1 MRSRTRLLLLVSA
14 VALPFLAGCG
24 ASVPDAPAPTSS
36 PSQESAPPQVI
47 VVDEE
52 LAPIEEEFHARVG
65 VSVLDTGTG
74 ATIDYRSEERFGF
87 ASTLKVF
94 AVAEMLRQVAPE
106 QRDELVTWT
115 EETVADAG
123 YSPITAEHVA
133 DGLTLAQLAEA
144 ALRDSDNAAT
154 NLILDRIG
162 GVEGMQAGLKRLG
175 DSTTDVSDVE
185 PELNE
190 VVPGDTG
197 NTTTPAAFTADLSA
211 LLRPEHLEPADR
223 ATLLEWMS
231 GNATGDALIRAG
243 APADWAVA
251 DKSGG
256 AGAMR
261 NDIAVVTAPGR
272 DPIIVTILTEKN
284 DPDAAYEDEIVA
296 RVAEVVLAASN
307 GDRS

>member
-1 MRSRTRLLLLVSA
+1 MLVTAIA
-14 VALPFLAGCG
+14 VPLLAGCA

-36 PSQESAPPQVI
+36 PSQESSPPQVI
-47 VVDEE
+47 VLDDDLE
-52 LAPIEEEFHARVG
+52 PIEEEFHARVG

-74 ATIDYRSEERFGF
+74 ATIDYRSDERFGY

-94 AVAEMLRQVAPE
+94 AVAEMLHQTAPE
-106 QRDELVTWT
+106 QRDELLTWT
-115 EETVADAG
+115 EEDATDAG
-123 YSPITAEHVA
+123 YSPVTSEHVT
-133 DGLTLAQLAEA
+133 DGLTLAQVAEA
-144 ALRDSDNAAT
+144 ALRDSDNAAM
-154 NLILDRIG
+154 NLVLEYIG
-162 GVEGMQAGLKRLG
+162 GTEALQSGLGRLG
-175 DSTTDVSDVE
+175 DSTTDVADIE
-185 PELNE
+185 PELNR

-197 NTTTPAAFTADLSA
+197 NTTTPEAFTTGLSA
-211 LLRPEHLEPADR
+211 LLQPEHLDGADR

-243 APADWAVA
+243 APADWEVA